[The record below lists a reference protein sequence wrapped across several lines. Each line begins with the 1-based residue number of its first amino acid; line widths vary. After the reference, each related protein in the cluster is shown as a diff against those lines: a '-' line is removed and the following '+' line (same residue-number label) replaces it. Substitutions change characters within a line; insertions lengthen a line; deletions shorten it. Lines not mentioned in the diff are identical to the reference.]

1 MKITHLHATSGEEAP
16 VDLDRA
22 HVRARRTVP
31 VARVGPARRHVPDG
45 QDAARTQVKLGRTSV
60 STVEILS
67 GLREGDQVI
76 ISDTSSM
83 DNYNQIRL
91 R

>member
-1 MKITHLHATSGEEAP
+1 MKKAKEDQQ
-16 VDLDRA
+16 V
-22 HVRARRTVP
+22 TVTIAYP
-31 VARVGPARRHVPDG
+31 SPAGIDG
-45 QDAARTQVKLGRTSV
+45 QEAARTQVKLGRTSV
-60 STVEILS
+60 STVEILN